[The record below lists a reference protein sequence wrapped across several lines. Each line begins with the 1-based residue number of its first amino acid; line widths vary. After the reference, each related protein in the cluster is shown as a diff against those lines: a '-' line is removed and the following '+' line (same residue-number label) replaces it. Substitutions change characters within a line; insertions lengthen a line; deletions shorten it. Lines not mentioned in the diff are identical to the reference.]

1 MNVGKW
7 SSASATVEQLL
18 HMKSWEFLKLSRIP
32 EHLLCTRL
40 GTQDKTPPFPLKRLM
55 IYDRFQLFGTLP
67 LYNMWL
73 KSDVMQSIIPL
84 LVASTISMII
94 PGFTVT
100 KHQFFYDFMP
110 KNAKKTGGVFKL
122 FFFKKK
128 IFYDFHNIQ
137 FITAIYHCCINMY
150 HIFHKKGIP
159 QKTKNN
165 RLFRH
170 YLEMQYKAV

>member
-32 EHLLCTRL
+32 QLLLCTRL

-55 IYDRFQLFGTLP
+55 RYDRFQSFGTLP

-94 PGFTVT
+94 PGFTVA

-110 KNAKKTGGVFKL
+110 KNAKKTGGFL
-122 FFFKKK
+122 SYFFLKKRFFT
-128 IFYDFHNIQ
+128 I
-137 FITAIYHCCINMY
+137 FITYNLSLPFTIA
-150 HIFHKKGIP
+150 
-159 QKTKNN
+159 
-165 RLFRH
+165 
-170 YLEMQYKAV
+170 A